1 MRDTTDIHDR
11 TVKSKVTE
19 KEALMQVGGIGSGHD
34 TYSHQ
39 VTGCIHEHASNTDAG
54 SMGAKYS
61 AGQAAQTA
69 TEVLQED
76 STGNLLSWVQ
86 NIGNS
91 GKQLLQKIWGD
102 SKEANDAISSQKD
115 GSGNHIAGQETL
127 VTGNSLGVKTT
138 LNRAA
143 VETAATHTYFQPV
156 ETRDAVPTTPLQKVR
171 YQVQKV
177 ARKLMDRLPGRFLGS
192 HTGDFLQTKQQ
203 HTKEDLRKRSQYK
216 EDDQEI
222 ECILTDESYLTD
234 SYNRKG
240 EYSHL
245 TTGK

>member
-1 MRDTTDIHDR
+1 
-11 TVKSKVTE
+11 
-19 KEALMQVGGIGSGHD
+19 MQVGGVGSGHD
-34 TYSHQ
+34 TYSHH
-39 VTGCIHEHASNTDAG
+39 VTSCLHEHGANTDTG
-54 SMGAKYS
+54 SM
-61 AGQAAQTA
+61 A
-69 TEVLQED
+69 TEALQEN
-76 STGNLLSWVQ
+76 SKGNLLSWVQ

-102 SKEANDAISSQKD
+102 SKESNDAISSQKD

-127 VTGNSLGVKTT
+127 VTGNSVGVKTT

-143 VETAATHTYFQPV
+143 VETAATHTYFRPV
-156 ETRDAVPTTPLQKVR
+156 EAKDAMPANPFQKVR

-192 HTGDFLQTKQQ
+192 HSGDFLQTKQQ

-245 TTGK
+245 TTDK

>member
-1 MRDTTDIHDR
+1 
-11 TVKSKVTE
+11 
-19 KEALMQVGGIGSGHD
+19 MQIGGVGSGHD

-39 VTGCIHEHASNTDAG
+39 VTECLHEHAGQTDTG
-54 SMGAKYS
+54 SMANKMADS
-61 AGQAAQTA
+61 QTVQVA
-69 TEVLQED
+69 TEILQDTSNE
-76 STGNLLSWVQ
+76 NMMSWVQ
-86 NIGNS
+86 KIGNS

-102 SKEANDAISSQKD
+102 SKESNDAISSQKD

-127 VTGNSLGVKTT
+127 VTGNSVGVKTT

-143 VETAATHTYFQPV
+143 VETAETHTYCQPI
-156 ETRDAVPTTPLQKVR
+156 ETREAVPTTPLQKVR

-192 HTGDFLQTKQQ
+192 HSGDFLQTKQQ

-245 TTGK
+245 TTDK

>member
-1 MRDTTDIHDR
+1 
-11 TVKSKVTE
+11 
-19 KEALMQVGGIGSGHD
+19 MQIGGVGSGHD

-39 VTGCIHEHASNTDAG
+39 VTGCIHEHTANMDEG
-54 SMGAKYS
+54 SMGAK
-61 AGQAAQTA
+61 AGNRQAAQMA
-69 TEVLQED
+69 AEVLQED
-76 STGNLLSWVQ
+76 STGNLLSWVR

-102 SKEANDAISSQKD
+102 SKETDDVTISQKK
-115 GSGNHIAGQETL
+115 GNGNSVIGQESL
-127 VTGNSLGVKTT
+127 VTGTSTGVKTS
-138 LNRAA
+138 LNKAA
-143 VETAATHTYFQPV
+143 VETAATHTYFRPV
-156 ETRDAVPTTPLQKVR
+156 ETRDAMPANPLQKVR

-177 ARKLMDRLPGRFLGS
+177 ARKLMDRLPKRFLGS
-192 HTGDFLQTKQQ
+192 HSGDFLQTKQQ

-216 EDDQEI
+216 EKDQEI

-245 TTGK
+245 TTDK

>member
-1 MRDTTDIHDR
+1 
-11 TVKSKVTE
+11 
-19 KEALMQVGGIGSGHD
+19 MQVGGVGSGHD

-39 VTGCIHEHASNTDAG
+39 VTSCLHEHGANADTG
-54 SMGAKYS
+54 SMGARNG
-61 AGQAAQTA
+61 AEQAAQMT
-69 TEVLQED
+69 TEVLQD
-76 STGNLLSWVQ
+76 NSAGNLLSWVQ

-102 SKEANDAISSQKD
+102 SKEANDAVTSQKD
-115 GSGNHIAGQETL
+115 GSGDHIAGQETL
-127 VTGNSLGVKTT
+127 VTGNTVGVKAT
-138 LNRAA
+138 LNKAA
-143 VETAATHTYFQPV
+143 VETAATHTYFQPI
-156 ETRDAVPTTPLQKVR
+156 ETRDTVPTTPLQKVR
-171 YQVQKV
+171 YQIQKV

-245 TTGK
+245 TTDK

>member
-1 MRDTTDIHDR
+1 MIEQVDPETG
-11 TVKSKVTE
+11 TE
-19 KEALMQVGGIGSGHD
+19 GLMQVGGVGSGHD

-39 VTGCIHEHASNTDAG
+39 VTGCIHEHGENKDVGGAG
-54 SMGAKYS
+54 TKLGSV
-61 AGQAAQTA
+61 QTA
-69 TEVLQED
+69 EEVLQEN
-76 STGNLLSWVQ
+76 SSVNFMSWVQ
-86 NIGNS
+86 NIS
-91 GKQLLQKIWGD
+91 SKGKQLLQKIWGE
-102 SKEANDAISSQKD
+102 SKEANDAITSQN
-115 GSGNHIAGQETL
+115 GSGTHIAGQETL
-127 VTGNSLGVKTT
+127 VTGNSVGVKTT

-143 VETAATHTYFQPV
+143 VETAATHTSFRPV
-156 ETRDAVPTTPLQKVR
+156 EAKDAMPANPFQKVR

-203 HTKEDLRKRSQYK
+203 QTKEDLRKRSQYK
-216 EDDQEI
+216 QDDQEI

-245 TTGK
+245 TTDK

>member
-1 MRDTTDIHDR
+1 MIEQVDLGIG
-11 TVKSKVTE
+11 TE
-19 KEALMQVGGIGSGHD
+19 VYMQIGGVGSGHD

-39 VTGCIHEHASNTDAG
+39 VTECLHEHAGQTDTG
-54 SMGAKYS
+54 SMANKMADS
-61 AGQAAQTA
+61 QTAQTA
-69 TEVLQED
+69 TEILQDTSNE
-76 STGNLLSWVQ
+76 NMMSWVQ
-86 NIGNS
+86 KIGNG

-102 SKEANDAISSQKD
+102 SKEANDAITSQN
-115 GSGNHIAGQETL
+115 GSENHIAGQETL
-127 VTGNSLGVKTT
+127 VTGNSVGVKTT
-138 LNRAA
+138 MNRAA
-143 VETAATHTYFQPV
+143 VETAATHTYFRPV
-156 ETRDAVPTTPLQKVR
+156 EAKDAMPVNPFQKVR

-203 HTKEDLRKRSQYK
+203 QTKEDLRKRSQYK
-216 EDDQEI
+216 QDDQEI

-245 TTGK
+245 TTDK

>member
-1 MRDTTDIHDR
+1 
-11 TVKSKVTE
+11 
-19 KEALMQVGGIGSGHD
+19 MQIGGVGSGHD

-39 VTGCIHEHASNTDAG
+39 VTECLHEHAGQTDTG
-54 SMGAKYS
+54 SMANKMADS
-61 AGQAAQTA
+61 QTVQVA
-69 TEVLQED
+69 TEILQDTSNE
-76 STGNLLSWVQ
+76 NMMSWVQ
-86 NIGNS
+86 KIGNS
-91 GKQLLQKIWGD
+91 GKQLLQKIWGE
-102 SKEANDAISSQKD
+102 SKESNDAISSQKD

-127 VTGNSLGVKTT
+127 VTGNSVGVKTT

-143 VETAATHTYFQPV
+143 VETAATHTYFQPI
-156 ETRDAVPTTPLQKVR
+156 ETREAVPTTPLQKVR

-192 HTGDFLQTKQQ
+192 HSGDFLQTKQQ

-245 TTGK
+245 TTDK

>member
-1 MRDTTDIHDR
+1 
-11 TVKSKVTE
+11 
-19 KEALMQVGGIGSGHD
+19 MQIGGVGSGHD

-39 VTGCIHEHASNTDAG
+39 VTECLHEHAGQTDTG
-54 SMGAKYS
+54 SMANKMADS
-61 AGQAAQTA
+61 QTVRVA
-69 TEVLQED
+69 TEILQDTSNE
-76 STGNLLSWVQ
+76 NMMSWVQ
-86 NIGNS
+86 KIGNS

-102 SKEANDAISSQKD
+102 SKESNDAISSQKD

-127 VTGNSLGVKTT
+127 VTGNSVGVKTT

-143 VETAATHTYFQPV
+143 VETAATHTYFQPI
-156 ETRDAVPTTPLQKVR
+156 ETREAVPTTPLQKVR

-192 HTGDFLQTKQQ
+192 HSGDFLQTKQQ

-245 TTGK
+245 TTDK

>member
-1 MRDTTDIHDR
+1 
-11 TVKSKVTE
+11 
-19 KEALMQVGGIGSGHD
+19 MQVGGVGSGHD
-34 TYSHQ
+34 TYSHH
-39 VTGCIHEHASNTDAG
+39 VTSCLHEHGANTDTG
-54 SMGAKYS
+54 SMGAKS
-61 AGQAAQTA
+61 GAAQTA
-69 TEVLQED
+69 QMATEALQEN
-76 STGNLLSWVQ
+76 SKGNLLSWVQ

-102 SKEANDAISSQKD
+102 SKESNDAISSQKD

-127 VTGNSLGVKTT
+127 VT
-138 LNRAA
+138 
-143 VETAATHTYFQPV
+143 THTYFRPV
-156 ETRDAVPTTPLQKVR
+156 EAKDAMPANPFQKVR

-192 HTGDFLQTKQQ
+192 HSGDFLQTKQQ

-245 TTGK
+245 TTDK

>member
-1 MRDTTDIHDR
+1 
-11 TVKSKVTE
+11 
-19 KEALMQVGGIGSGHD
+19 MQVGGVGNGHD

-39 VTGCIHEHASNTDAG
+39 VTSCLHEHGANADTG
-54 SMGAKYS
+54 SMGAR
-61 AGQAAQTA
+61 AGAKQAAQTT
-69 TEVLQED
+69 TEVLQD
-76 STGNLLSWVQ
+76 NSAGNLLSWVQ

-102 SKEANDAISSQKD
+102 SKEANDAVTSQKD
-115 GSGNHIAGQETL
+115 GSGDHIAGQETL
-127 VTGNSLGVKTT
+127 VTGNTVGVKAT
-138 LNRAA
+138 LNKAA
-143 VETAATHTYFQPV
+143 VETAATHTYFQPI
-156 ETRDAVPTTPLQKVR
+156 ETRDTVPTTPLQKVR
-171 YQVQKV
+171 YQIQKV

-245 TTGK
+245 TTDK

>member
-1 MRDTTDIHDR
+1 
-11 TVKSKVTE
+11 
-19 KEALMQVGGIGSGHD
+19 MQVGGVGSGHD

-39 VTGCIHEHASNTDAG
+39 VTGCIHEHGENKDVGGA
-54 SMGAKYS
+54 GAKLGS
-61 AGQAAQTA
+61 AQTTQTA
-69 TEVLQED
+69 EEVLQEN
-76 STGNLLSWVQ
+76 SSVNLMSWVQ

-91 GKQLLQKIWGD
+91 GKQLLQRIWGD
-102 SKEANDAISSQKD
+102 SKEANDAITSQKD
-115 GSGNHIAGQETL
+115 GSGDHIAGQETL
-127 VTGNSLGVKTT
+127 VTGNSVGVKTT

-143 VETAATHTYFQPV
+143 VETAATHTYFRPV
-156 ETRDAVPTTPLQKVR
+156 DTKDVMPANPFQKVR

-192 HTGDFLQTKQQ
+192 HSGDFLQTKQQ

-245 TTGK
+245 TTDK

>member
-1 MRDTTDIHDR
+1 MIEQVDPETG
-11 TVKSKVTE
+11 TE
-19 KEALMQVGGIGSGHD
+19 GLMQIGGVGSGHD

-39 VTGCIHEHASNTDAG
+39 VTECLHEHAGQTDTG
-54 SMGAKYS
+54 SMANKMADS
-61 AGQAAQTA
+61 QTVQVA
-69 TEVLQED
+69 TEILQDTSNE
-76 STGNLLSWVQ
+76 NMMSWVQ
-86 NIGNS
+86 KIGNS

-102 SKEANDAISSQKD
+102 SKESNDAISSQKD

-127 VTGNSLGVKTT
+127 VTGNSVGVKTT

-143 VETAATHTYFQPV
+143 VETAATHTYFRPV
-156 ETRDAVPTTPLQKVR
+156 EAKDAMPANPFQKVR

-192 HTGDFLQTKQQ
+192 HSGDFLQTKQQ

-245 TTGK
+245 TTDK

>member
-1 MRDTTDIHDR
+1 
-11 TVKSKVTE
+11 
-19 KEALMQVGGIGSGHD
+19 MQIGGVGSGHD

-39 VTGCIHEHASNTDAG
+39 VTECLHEHAGQTDTG
-54 SMGAKYS
+54 SMANKMADS
-61 AGQAAQTA
+61 QTVQVA
-69 TEVLQED
+69 TEILQDTSNE
-76 STGNLLSWVQ
+76 NMMSWVQ
-86 NIGNS
+86 KIGNS

-102 SKEANDAISSQKD
+102 SKESNDAISSQKD
-115 GSGNHIAGQETL
+115 GSGNHIAGQKTL
-127 VTGNSLGVKTT
+127 VTGNSVGVKTT

-143 VETAATHTYFQPV
+143 VETAATHTYFQPI
-156 ETRDAVPTTPLQKVR
+156 ETREAVPTTPLQKVR

-192 HTGDFLQTKQQ
+192 HSGDFLQTKQQ

-245 TTGK
+245 TTDK

>member
-1 MRDTTDIHDR
+1 
-11 TVKSKVTE
+11 
-19 KEALMQVGGIGSGHD
+19 MQIGGVGSGHD

-39 VTGCIHEHASNTDAG
+39 VTECLHEHAGHADTG
-54 SMGAKYS
+54 SMANKMADS
-61 AGQAAQTA
+61 QTAQTA
-69 TEVLQED
+69 TEILQDTSNE
-76 STGNLLSWVQ
+76 NMMSWVQ
-86 NIGNS
+86 KIGNS
-91 GKQLLQKIWGD
+91 GKQLLQKIWGE
-102 SKEANDAISSQKD
+102 SKESKDAITLQNS
-115 GSGNHIAGQETL
+115 SGNHIAGQETL
-127 VTGNSLGVKTT
+127 VTGNSVGVKTAM
-138 LNRAA
+138 NKAA
-143 VETAATHTYFQPV
+143 VETAATHTYFRPV
-156 ETRDAVPTTPLQKVR
+156 EAKDAMSANPFQKVR

-192 HTGDFLQTKQQ
+192 HSGDFLQTKQQ

-245 TTGK
+245 TTDK

>member
-1 MRDTTDIHDR
+1 
-11 TVKSKVTE
+11 
-19 KEALMQVGGIGSGHD
+19 MQIGGVGSGHD

-39 VTGCIHEHASNTDAG
+39 VTGCIHEHTTNMDEG
-54 SMGAKYS
+54 SMGAK
-61 AGQAAQTA
+61 AGSRQAAQMA
-69 TEVLQED
+69 VEVLQKD
-76 STGNLLSWVQ
+76 STGNLLSWVR

-102 SKEANDAISSQKD
+102 SKETDAVTISQKN
-115 GSGNHIAGQETL
+115 GNGP
-127 VTGNSLGVKTT
+127 SLNK
-138 LNRAA
+138 AA
-143 VETAATHTYFQPV
+143 VETAATHTYFRPV
-156 ETRDAVPTTPLQKVR
+156 ETRDAMSANPLQKVR

-177 ARKLMDRLPGRFLGS
+177 ARKLMDRLPKRFLGS
-192 HTGDFLQTKQQ
+192 HSGDFLQTKQQ

-216 EDDQEI
+216 EKDQEI

-245 TTGK
+245 TTDK